1 LRQCGSQVACRPALC
16 LRELVRRR
24 DDDAAVPRAYAQV
37 WQEYVDYVA
46 DDQTPA
52 DKRYLEIHEGHCTYL
67 VPAERRFVTPN
78 TIRAA
83 ALVGEPDELIAQ
95 IRAAE
100 AAGLPGARLMPTMA
114 TARTA
119 LREFASR

>member
-1 LRQCGSQVACRPALC
+1 
-16 LRELVRRR
+16 
-24 DDDAAVPRAYAQV
+24 
-37 WQEYVDYVA
+37 
-46 DDQTPA
+46 
-52 DKRYLEIHEGHCTYL
+52 
-67 VPAERRFVTPN
+67 VTPE

-100 AAGLPGARLMPTMA
+100 AAGLRELGLMPTMA

-119 LREFASR
+119 LREFAEQVIARY